1 MHYTIIDMEK
11 DPRCGQFA
19 YFRGMTFP
27 FAGLT
32 VEMDITDMMAARGG
46 RPFFLSMLYAVVRA
60 ANAVPQLRRR
70 LAEDGTVVEYDW
82 CPPSYTAMKPDGVYV
97 YCTVEGDMPYGTFIA
112 EGQRRQREVLER
124 GTLTEDGDV
133 RSFFFVSSVPW
144 VHYSQ
149 LQHPAESPDDSNPRI
164 SWGKYVTVNGRTTLP
179 VSLFVNHALADG
191 LHISRFY
198 QKLEEELAEVRRI
211 RGVQRER
218 RRKNSVPVVAIVG
231 YTNAG
236 KSTLLNQ
243 LTGAGIPANNRLFD
257 TLDTTSRLLKVS
269 DNLDVILSD
278 TVGFIAK
285 LPHHLVDAFR
295 ATLEELEYAD
305 LLLHV
310 IDSADPN
317 RQEHIAVVDKLITTL
332 AKPGTP
338 VLYCYNKADL
348 VSREDI
354 PLGENTVAVSAAKG
368 VGMEALLQRIEEM
381 LGHARHH
388 VVLCLPYSMGGQVD
402 ALHSGAKV
410 NSVDYT
416 PGGIEIDAVLDDILY
431 GRLREYVTKEI

>member
-1 MHYTIIDMEK
+1 MERRTIEENKEK
-11 DPRCGQFA
+11 KRD
-19 YFRGMTFP
+19 
-27 FAGLT
+27 
-32 VEMDITDMMAARGG
+32 
-46 RPFFLSMLYAVVRA
+46 YAVLVG
-60 ANAVPQLRRR
+60 LRSPVLGADSADEES
-70 LAEDGTVVEYDW
+70 LAELSALVETAGGEPVGTILQSRE
-82 CPPSYTAMKPDGVYV
+82 KPDPHSFIGEGKVEEVKRMVENSDATMVIFDNDLSPSQIRVLTELCGVQV
-97 YCTVEGDMPYGTFIA
+97 LDRSGLILDIFAQRAKTKEGCLQVELAQYQYLLPRLVGMWTH
-112 EGQRRQREVLER
+112 LER
-124 GTLTEDGDV
+124 QAGTSGKGPIGSKGPGET
-133 RSFFFVSSVPW
+133 
-144 VHYSQ
+144 Q
-149 LQHPAESPDDSNPRI
+149 LETDRRHIHRKIDKLKAE
-164 SWGKYVTVNGRTTLP
+164 
-179 VSLFVNHALADG
+179 
-191 LHISRFY
+191 
-198 QKLEEELAEVRRI
+198 LEEVRRV
-211 RGVQRER
+211 RGTQRQR
-218 RRKNSVPVVAIVG
+218 RMKNEIPVVAIVG

-236 KSTLLNQ
+236 KSTLLNAI
-243 LTGAGIPANNRLFD
+243 TGAGIPANNRLFD